1 MPLKGN
7 KQVNQEYET
16 LYKITHLPIQK
27 VNVILKNC
35 VHYAK

>member
-1 MPLKGN
+1 MTSKGK
-7 KQVNQEYET
+7 KQANREYET

-27 VNVILKNC
+27 VNVMLNNC